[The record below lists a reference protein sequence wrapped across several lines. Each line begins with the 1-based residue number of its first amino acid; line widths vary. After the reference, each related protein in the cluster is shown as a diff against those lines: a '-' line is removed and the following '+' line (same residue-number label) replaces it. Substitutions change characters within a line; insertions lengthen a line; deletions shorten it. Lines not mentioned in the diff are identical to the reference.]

1 MREAGPSVASMLAR
15 ARELSVAGLLL
26 VVALVAASPAAAT
39 GGAASDPSPQP
50 APATTGGST
59 PAPDPVPGTASVPTE
74 SSPTTTSSGSV
85 VNRSAALTVTPAPS
99 GGPLAVVTPR
109 GAGSSSRARAH
120 HASGPLAHLRRA
132 HLINVSATTRAA
144 SALTAARTWE
154 PFRFPNA
161 VVLGTSP
168 ARPDGVLLLFSAL
181 ALGVLVVASV
191 ALLRLLGQARGLV
204 L

>member
-1 MREAGPSVASMLAR
+1 M
-15 ARELSVAGLLL
+15 
-26 VVALVAASPAAAT
+26 
-39 GGAASDPSPQP
+39 
-50 APATTGGST
+50 
-59 PAPDPVPGTASVPTE
+59 
-74 SSPTTTSSGSV
+74 
-85 VNRSAALTVTPAPS
+85 
-99 GGPLAVVTPR
+99 AVVTPR
-109 GAGSSSRARAH
+109 GAGSSPRARVH

-154 PFRFPNA
+154 PFSFPNA